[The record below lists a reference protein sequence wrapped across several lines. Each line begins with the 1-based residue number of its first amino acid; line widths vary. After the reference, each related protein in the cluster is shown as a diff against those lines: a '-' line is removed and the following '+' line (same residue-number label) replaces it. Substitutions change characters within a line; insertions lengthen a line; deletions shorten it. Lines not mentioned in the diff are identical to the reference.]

1 MNITVKEPVRFSVI
15 IPVLNEGDK
24 INDLMDHL
32 QTDIGFGGYPL
43 EIIVVDG
50 SPVGDT
56 IKLINTGT
64 TVKTLMSPKGRAR
77 QMNAGARV
85 AGGDILIF
93 LHADTVLPKDALA
106 GISEVM
112 EKKSPVGGAFDLS
125 YRSHK
130 RSVRLIASLASIRS
144 RLTRIP
150 YGDQAI
156 FIRKNY
162 FDEIGGYSEIPF
174 LEDVELMRRIKKRGD
189 RIHILRQSVLASPRR
204 LENEGLIRCTLR
216 NRIVTALYFM
226 GMAPEK
232 LAAFYR
238 YR

>member
-1 MNITVKEPVRFSVI
+1 MTMTVKEPVRFSVI
-15 IPVLNEGDK
+15 IPVLNEGDE
-24 INDLMDHL
+24 INGLMDHL
-32 QTDIGFGGYPL
+32 QTDIGSGGYSL

-50 SPVGDT
+50 SPIGDT
-56 IKLINTGT
+56 IKLINTGA
-64 TVKTLMSPKGRAR
+64 TVTTLMSPRGRAR

-106 GISEVM
+106 GINEVM
-112 EKKSPVGGAFDLS
+112 EKKSHVGGAFDLS

-130 RSVRLIASLASIRS
+130 RSVRLIASMASIRS

-156 FIRKNY
+156 FIRKDY

-204 LENEGLIRCTLR
+204 LEKEGLIRCTLR